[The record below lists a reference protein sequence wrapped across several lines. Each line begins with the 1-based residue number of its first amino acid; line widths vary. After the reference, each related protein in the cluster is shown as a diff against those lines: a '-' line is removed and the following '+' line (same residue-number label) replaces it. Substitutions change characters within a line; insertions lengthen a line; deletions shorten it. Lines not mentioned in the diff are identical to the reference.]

1 MVVIKVARIHIRNVK
16 LRHPSKTGRKR
27 RTLRKKYE
35 SQTENA
41 KILSRL
47 ETLALEVQS
56 LKSEIVV
63 LQSSSKELFDID
75 QSFGAHL
82 ADVRDYFE
90 RKIRDVTDNAEDLC
104 SKIEEMQ
111 TTLDR
116 LARDLDKLFESSIP
130 VRKIAMPP
138 PITSQLTIYR
148 GEENLSFQVGVIPGI
163 IETVMERARACV
175 GQKDK
180 HDEEIVGVLTGRV
193 TGNTVIIEE
202 AVPGRASYSGM
213 TEVALDPNNLAE
225 IVDNIIR
232 NDKNQRIVG
241 WYHSHL
247 GLGVFLSDID
257 VKTQLTLQQFSYVI
271 ALVVDPIKNE
281 HSFFYVDK
289 EVKEPDGRPKTIKFV
304 KSE

>member
-1 MVVIKVARIHIRNVK
+1 MVVIKVARIHIRNV
-16 LRHPSKTGRKR
+16 RQSSKTGRKR
-27 RTLRKKYE
+27 RTLRKKYK
-35 SQTENA
+35 SQTENT

-56 LKSEIVV
+56 LKSEIGV
-63 LQSSSKELFDID
+63 LQSSSKELFDTD

-82 ADVRDYFE
+82 ADVRDYFGK
-90 RKIRDVTDNAEDLC
+90 KIRDVTDNSEDLY
-104 SKIEEMQ
+104 SRIEEMQ

-116 LARDLDKLFESSIP
+116 LARDLDKLFESPIP
-130 VRKIAMPP
+130 V
-138 PITSQLTIYR
+138 TSQLTIYR
-148 GEENLSFQVGVIPGI
+148 GEEDLSFKVGVIPGI
-163 IETVMERARACV
+163 IETVMEHARACV
-175 GQKDK
+175 DQKDK

-193 TGNTVIIEE
+193 AGNTVIIEE

-281 HSFFYVDK
+281 YSFFYVDK